1 MQYFAKVLDLSPHN
15 NNIVQEVLSVTDS
28 DCSTDGGVIKESI
41 GAAFLEALTGHSNW
55 IMCYRGPTNR
65 GVYPGPGD
73 FWDPTNKIF
82 YKFRPLDKDGWV
94 CNSWTVNTTTGSW
107 SPPIAC
113 PALTTS
119 QENANQIY
127 RWDESVYEADTGSPK
142 TLGWVLVNL

>member
-28 DCSTDGGVIKESI
+28 DCYTDGGVIKESI

-82 YKFRPLDKDGWV
+82 YKITIFNYGFKLLLKKLGV
-94 CNSWTVNTTTGSW
+94 FSLVKYVYKVLIKKNTV
-107 SPPIAC
+107 IMY
-113 PALTTS
+113 L
-119 QENANQIY
+119 I
-127 RWDESVYEADTGSPK
+127 
-142 TLGWVLVNL
+142 LLFNLK